1 MQTLNTDN
9 NSLYTTGEIL
19 DLEPSRIL
27 DTQINRAKLYMKWE
41 KEFDGKDYKLVARW
55 LLKD

>member
-19 DLEPSRIL
+19 DLERSRIL

>member
-1 MQTLNTDN
+1 MQTLNIDN